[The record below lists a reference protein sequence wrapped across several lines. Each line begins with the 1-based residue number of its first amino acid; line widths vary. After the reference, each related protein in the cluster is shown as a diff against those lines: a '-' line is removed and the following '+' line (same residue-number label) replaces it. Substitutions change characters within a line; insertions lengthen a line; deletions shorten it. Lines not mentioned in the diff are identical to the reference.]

1 MQNILIR
8 AGCFVSIIIL
18 GVVLRKT
25 GFFKEGT
32 FHTLSNIVL
41 KITLP
46 AAIVKSYSG
55 ASLDASMLSLIAL
68 GFCAGLVYIGAALLA
83 NLKSSREQRAFD
95 VLNLPGFNIGV
106 FAMPFI
112 SSFLGPTG
120 VVAASV
126 FDTGN
131 AFICLGGTYGV
142 AASIKAGG
150 RFSIK
155 RIAKA
160 LLTSVPFLT
169 YIIMML
175 LAFGKVTLP
184 APVLSLAEIISGGNA
199 FLAML
204 MIGVGFKLEAK
215 REYIGHMAKLILL
228 RYGISAVLSAV
239 FYFALPFSLEVR
251 QTLSIL
257 AFAPIGAAVPGFTA
271 ELKEDT
277 GLSSAINSVCIL
289 ISIVIMVTLLSVMLG
304 G

>member
-1 MQNILIR
+1 MQDILIR
-8 AGCFVSIIIL
+8 AGCFVAIIL
-18 GVVLRKT
+18 LGFVLRRI

-32 FHTLSNIVL
+32 FQTLTNIVL

-55 ASLDASMLSLIAL
+55 ASLDASMLLLIAL
-68 GFCAGLVYIGAALLA
+68 GFGAGLVYVGAALLV
-83 NLKSSREQRAFD
+83 NLKSSRRQRAFD

-112 SSFLGPTG
+112 SSFLGPAG

-142 AASIKAGG
+142 AASIKEGKG
-150 RFSIK
+150 FSLK
-155 RIAKA
+155 RIGRT

-169 YIIMML
+169 YIFMMI
-175 LAFGKVTLP
+175 LAFTKITLP
-184 APVLSLAEIISGGNA
+184 DPVLSLAEIISGGNT

-215 REYIGHMAKLILL
+215 GSYIGHMAKIILL
-228 RYGISAVLSAV
+228 RYGISGVLSAI

-251 QTLSIL
+251 QTLAIL

-277 GLSSAINSVCIL
+277 GLSSAINSVCII
-289 ISIVIMVTLLSVMLG
+289 ISIIIMVVMLSVMLY
-304 G
+304 